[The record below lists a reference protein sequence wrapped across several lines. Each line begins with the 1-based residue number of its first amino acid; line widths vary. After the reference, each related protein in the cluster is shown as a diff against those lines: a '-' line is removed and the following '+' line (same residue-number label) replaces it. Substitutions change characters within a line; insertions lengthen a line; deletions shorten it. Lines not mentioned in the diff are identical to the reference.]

1 MSLVQFPRLSRREEQ
16 EFTGS
21 ISGTEWERGAGAC
34 RFDSR
39 HQTNTFFSLSPSHRS
54 PSALF
59 FFLPG
64 LPTTLR
70 GLCRERFTTIVERW
84 LSISLFSIS
93 ELQSSFWLSY
103 VSHLVKPSRHAKRM
117 IAVKRHDIKNLT
129 ILVAVRGVTTSQAKF
144 RYATKVWKQDGTD
157 LPALSVAKCLPQ
169 KSTKI
174 VVEPCIQYGWK
185 PLLAHIRVLPPRLLR
200 WQSWHAS
207 TSMKEMAVAS
217 IPST

>member
-1 MSLVQFPRLSRREEQ
+1 MTSLVQFPRPSRGEEQ
-16 EFTGS
+16 EFAGS
-21 ISGTEWERGAGAC
+21 ISRIEGERGAGAC

-39 HQTNTFFSLSPSHRS
+39 HPTNTFFSLSPSHHA

-64 LPTTLR
+64 LPTTQR
-70 GLCRERFTTIVERW
+70 GLCRGKRFTSIVERW

-117 IAVKRHDIKNLT
+117 IAVKRQDIKNLT

-144 RYATKVWKQDGTD
+144 RYATKV
-157 LPALSVAKCLPQ
+157 
-169 KSTKI
+169 
-174 VVEPCIQYGWK
+174 
-185 PLLAHIRVLPPRLLR
+185 
-200 WQSWHAS
+200 
-207 TSMKEMAVAS
+207 
-217 IPST
+217 

>member
-1 MSLVQFPRLSRREEQ
+1 MTTLEEKSLMSLVQFPRLSRREEQ

-21 ISGTEWERGAGAC
+21 ISGTEWQRGAGAY

-70 GLCRERFTTIVERW
+70 GLCRGERFTTIVERW
-84 LSISLFSIS
+84 LSISLVSIS

-117 IAVKRHDIKNLT
+117 IAVKRQDIKNLT
-129 ILVAVRGVTTSQAKF
+129 ILVAVRGVTTSSAMRQRSESRMVPIYQLCRWRNAYHKS
-144 RYATKVWKQDGTD
+144 RRKSLWN
-157 LPALSVAKCLPQ
+157 PASNMAENPD
-169 KSTKI
+169 
-174 VVEPCIQYGWK
+174 
-185 PLLAHIRVLPPRLLR
+185 
-200 WQSWHAS
+200 WHTSAS
-207 TSMKEMAVAS
+207 FHQGCSGDSHGMRQHQ
-217 IPST
+217 